1 MTTGRTT
8 SPAPLTWNPLLL
20 DQLRWHWTHQLRP
33 RLEGLTDEEYHW
45 EPVPGCWGVH
55 PRGTSDAPVQAGT
68 GAHTIDFGFPEPDPA
83 PVTTIAWRLGHV
95 VVGVLAER
103 NAGHFGAP
111 PTSYRDWEYAGTAAE
126 ALQQLDDGCATW
138 TAGVAALGE
147 AGLAEPCGP
156 SEGPFAEEPMAALV
170 LHVHREL
177 LHHGAEV
184 CLLRDLFRAGGP
196 QRLL

>member
-1 MTTGRTT
+1 MTTGPTT
-8 SPAPLTWNPLLL
+8 TPAPLRWNPLLL

-33 RLEGLTDEEYHW
+33 RLEGLTDAEHGW

-55 PRGTSDAPVQAGT
+55 PRGTSDAPVQVGAGRF
-68 GAHTIDFGFPEPDPA
+68 TIDFAFPEPDPA

-103 NAGHFGAP
+103 NASHFGAAP
-111 PTSYRDWEYAGTAAE
+111 ASYRDWEYAGTAAE
-126 ALQQLDDGCATW
+126 ALQQLDDGYATW
-138 TAGVAALGE
+138 TAGVDALGE

-156 SEGPFAEEPMAALV
+156 AEGPFAEDPMAALV

-184 CLLRDLFRAGGP
+184 CLLRDLFRASGG